1 MVLENLKGKLKK
13 QKNKLAKTTDLKK
26 QKTIKKSIAKFEGI
40 IANEAKQK
48 DYYKK
53 EWRTFQLSDHLPM
66 WTELKINF
74 SLSYLEKIK
83 NE

>member
-1 MVLENLKGKLKK
+1 MDEFKAI
-13 QKNKLAKTTDLKK
+13 LASET
-26 QKTIKKSIAKFEGI
+26 E
-40 IANEAKQK
+40 QK

>member
-1 MVLENLKGKLKK
+1 MLKRKK
-13 QKNKLAKTTDLKK
+13 
-26 QKTIKKSIAKFEGI
+26 IKKSISKLKAN
-40 IANEAKQK
+40 IASETKQK

-53 EWRTFQLSDHLPM
+53 EWRTFQLSEHLAM

-74 SLSYLEKIK
+74 SLSYLDKIK